1 MREGPIKV
9 IEIDFA
15 LEGELMEK
23 VEQVDGCCGLWIKD
37 CCWPESES
45 EEVGGDVD
53 IDGLSASAVIN
64 VDGVDSVCVEDG

>member
-9 IEIDFA
+9 VEIDFA

-37 CCWPESES
+37 CCRPESES
-45 EEVGGDVD
+45 EELGGDVD
-53 IDGLSASAVIN
+53 IDGLSAGAVID
-64 VDGVDSVCVEDG
+64 VDGVDSICVEDG

>member
-9 IEIDFA
+9 VEIDFA

-23 VEQVDGCCGLWIKD
+23 VKQVDGCCSLWIKD
-37 CCWPESES
+37 SCWPESES

-53 IDGLSASAVIN
+53 VDGLSASIVIN
-64 VDGVDSVCVEDG
+64 VDGVDSVCVEDC